1 MIRIRPAPRWL
12 RDDRGA
18 VAVVGLVMAVLL
30 VGLLWYVV
38 GVGNAVAARER
49 AQEAADAAAF
59 SVAVGQARGMNTLVL
74 INLILSV
81 LAGIRLVVNVV
92 FVVLGILTAIFGAL
106 SWLPPFAALFAVTS
120 SALGVVK
127 GVRDGV
133 NTATG
138 QAMNAL
144 GVVAE
149 EVTAHG
155 AAVAM
160 YTPDFISRGYKP
172 IVKEKGGYIEPIDE
186 LPVEVDTTG
195 EKLCGKAA
203 EAFEEMTGLIFA
215 SIGVEG
221 VGKILGRIMGLA
233 RPLFENPASAVV
245 FCGLGGNP
253 PEVQLPSDVAAEVEK
268 GCEEG
273 GDETDKFKCNTIANP
288 EDKRICV
295 EKCIQA
301 VTLDVEGQFNGAV
314 SEGSEAIQSGLGI
327 VPPANRRVR
336 QNDIVNNEGKWVN
349 GGFMGQYLAVL
360 PLNLEEAT
368 KIGPAGVLV
377 GGFGRGNLSA
387 VPSDAG
393 VAFAQAELYYDC
405 DAGWD
410 EDACNGGDEAMW
422 NFRWRGRLR
431 MVNPGSEAMQA
442 ISAKLD
448 SVARARWTGPGGAAL
463 QSIPTL
469 AVH

>member
-92 FVVLGILTAIFGAL
+92 FVVLTILTAIFAVL
-106 SWLPPFAALFAVTS
+106 SWLPPFAALAISAGAALTAVS
-120 SALGVVK
+120 K
-127 GVRDGV
+127 VRDGV
-133 NTATG
+133 NAATG
-138 QAMNAL
+138 HAMNAL

-155 AAVAM
+155 AVIAL

-172 IVKEKGGYIEPIDE
+172 IIKEKDGYIEPIDE
-186 LPVEVDTTG
+186 LPVEVDTNG

-203 EAFEEMTGLIFA
+203 EAFEDMTKEIFA
-215 SIGVEG
+215 GIGADV
-221 VGKILGRIMGLA
+221 VGDLLGRLMGLA
-233 RPLFENPASAVV
+233 RPMFENPAGAVV
-245 FCGLGGNP
+245 FCGLGGNV
-253 PEVQLPSDVAAEVEK
+253 PEIQLPSEFAEEIER

-273 GDETDKFKCNTIANP
+273 GNEKDTFKCNTFVNP

-295 EKCIQA
+295 ENCIRA
-301 VTLDVEGQFNGAV
+301 RTLDFEGQVNGAV
-314 SEGSEAIQSGLGI
+314 SEGSEAIQGSVGI

-349 GGFMGQYLAVL
+349 GGAMAQYLAVL

-387 VPSDAG
+387 VPNGAG

-405 DAGWD
+405 TAGWD

-442 ISAKLD
+442 ISAKYD
-448 SVARARWTGPGGAAL
+448 SVARSRWTGPGAGAL
-463 QSIPTL
+463 NSIPTL